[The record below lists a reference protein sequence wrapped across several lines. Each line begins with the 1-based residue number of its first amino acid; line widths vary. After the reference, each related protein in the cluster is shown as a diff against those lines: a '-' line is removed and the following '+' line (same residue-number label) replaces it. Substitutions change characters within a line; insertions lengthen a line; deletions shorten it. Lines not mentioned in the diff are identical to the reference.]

1 MSDHS
6 RKTAPNSGNGVAPD
20 VPVAAASPAHGF
32 GGVHAD
38 PMLSLQPRL
47 ADTPSEP
54 SGPSPFL
61 PGIFLV
67 GLLTRNAKR
76 RASASSSRPARGARI
91 AYVAWAASGT
101 PVLAIDGGV
110 VPPNDLEPAA
120 ALYFGLQQYAPA
132 GKETTCTQEG
142 GHVKAS
148 SKKIRAPSIRRKRG
162 PGPRDA

>member
-20 VPVAAASPAHGF
+20 VPVATSPAYGF
-32 GGVHAD
+32 DDLHAD
-38 PMLSLQPRL
+38 LMLSLQPRA
-47 ADTPSEP
+47 ADTPSAL
-54 SGPSPFL
+54 SGPSPFPPNIL
-61 PGIFLV
+61 PAAFFAV
-67 GLLTRNAKR
+67 NAKR
-76 RASASSSRPARGARI
+76 RPPATSSRPTRGVRI
-91 AYVAWAASGT
+91 ACMAWAASGT

-120 ALYFGLQQYAPA
+120 ALYFDLQEYAPA

-148 SKKIRAPSIRRKRG
+148 SKKIRAPSTRRKRG
-162 PGPRDA
+162 RDPRDV